1 MKRFLLMTMMAV
13 PSLQAQLTKDEAAA
27 FAKERYGEL
36 AKARDLKTRDL
47 KEGFQYFEI
56 KAADK
61 IMRCVGKLYGVAKEG
76 DRSLYLSMHGGGGA
90 PAKVNDGQWNNQ
102 ISLYQPEEG
111 YYVAPRAPTDTWNLW
126 HESHIDALFSRLI
139 EDFVALRGVNPNKVY
154 LMGYSAGGDG
164 VYQLAPRLADRL
176 GAATMMAGH
185 PNDASPDGLRNLPF
199 RIYMGGKDAAY
210 DRNKVAAQWGEKLA
224 ALQKLRGGYDHK
236 VTIYPEDGHW
246 MNRKDAEAVPWMA
259 TKTREAWPKKVVWG
273 HSNTRPERFYWLGG
287 IQKGVIEA
295 EVKGQTIT
303 IKGVADQKITLWL
316 NDELLD
322 LNQPVKIVIDENE
335 IFDGKIERS
344 PKAIEESLAA
354 RLDPA
359 MVATAKWQ
367 AGPAE

>member
-1 MKRFLLMTMMAV
+1 MKLLFLITMMCA
-13 PSLQAQLTKDEAAA
+13 PYLPAQLTKVEATA
-27 FAKERYGEL
+27 FAKEHYAKL
-36 AKARDLKTRDL
+36 AKTREVKAREV
-47 KEGFQYFEI
+47 KEGFEYFEI
-56 KAADK
+56 SAADK
-61 IMRCVGKLYGVAKEG
+61 TLRCVGKLYGKAAEG
-76 DRSLYLSMHGGGGA
+76 DRSLFISMHGGGGA
-90 PAKVNDGQWNNQ
+90 PPKVNDGQWNNQ

-126 HESHIDALFSRLI
+126 HEAHIDALFSKLI

-210 DRNKVAAQWGEKLA
+210 DRNKVAAQWGEKLS
-224 ALQKLRGGYDHK
+224 ALQKFRGGYDHK

-259 TKTREAWPKKVVWG
+259 TKTRETWPKKVVWG
-273 HSNTRPERFYWLGG
+273 HSNTRSDRFYWLGG
-287 IQKGVIEA
+287 IQKGVIEG

-303 IKGVADQKITLWL
+303 VKGVADQKLTFWL
-316 NDELLD
+316 NDQLLD
-322 LNQPVKIVIDENE
+322 LDQPVKIVIDEKEVFN
-335 IFDGKIERS
+335 GKINRS
-344 PKAIEESLAA
+344 QKAIEESLAA
-354 RLDPA
+354 RLDFA
-359 MVATAKWQ
+359 MVATAMWQ
-367 AGPAE
+367 QEAAQ

>member
-1 MKRFLLMTMMAV
+1 MKLLLLLVMMSGAC
-13 PSLQAQLTKDEAAA
+13 LQAQMTKDEAVA
-27 FAKERYGEL
+27 FAKEHYAKL
-36 AKARDLKTRDL
+36 AKARELKTREL
-47 KEGFQYFEI
+47 KDGFEYFEI

-61 IMRCVGKLYGVAKEG
+61 TMRCVGKRYGQAPEG
-76 DRSLYLSMHGGGGA
+76 ERSLFISMHGGGGA
-90 PAKVNDGQWNNQ
+90 PARVNDSQWNNQ

-126 HESHIDALFSRLI
+126 HESHIDTLFSKLI

-210 DRNKVAAQWGEKLA
+210 DRNKVAAQWGGKLA
-224 ALQKLRGGYDHK
+224 TLQKLRGGYDHK
-236 VTIYPEDGHW
+236 VTIYPGDGHW
-246 MNRKDAEAVPWMA
+246 MNGKDAEAVPWM
-259 TKTREAWPKKVVWG
+259 TSKTREAWPKKVIWG
-273 HSNTRPERFYWLGG
+273 QSNTRSDRFYWLGG
-287 IQKGVIEA
+287 IEKGVIEA
-295 EVKGQTIT
+295 EVQGQTVT
-303 IKGVADQKITLWL
+303 LKGVADQKITLWL

-322 LNQPVKIVIDENE
+322 LDQPVKVVIDGKEV
-335 IFDGKIERS
+335 FHGKIERS
-344 PKAIEESLAA
+344 KQAIKESLAA

-359 MVATAKWQ
+359 MVATAKWP
-367 AGPAE
+367 AGAE